1 MQVFYRWTFVA
12 VVAAVVCVV
21 DVVDGWR
28 DMHLFHVQCQCKYH
42 DGKLADVAWQDA
54 FDGTTV
60 LYYDV
65 DNKTFVAVQSI
76 AQAEA
81 DRRNSK
87 PGFIVSVPRRLASLC
102 EKIKETAI
110 SSNTTLEK
118 MAPTFTRAFVQKK
131 AGRSYLVCLVE
142 NFFPSDIKLSW
153 VRNGAVTVNGPVTTR
168 ILPQKDR
175 TFQVKSI
182 LLLNEDADGSYSC
195 QVEHETING
204 KLMVPLERNGNTENE
219 ALIIIGAVLGILGIS
234 SAVVTGILYHC
245 VLNRCKQFNIK
256 STAKFTNQK
265 GRCQSIPCTASM
277 RSSTSNTSNSS
288 SSSADGLT
296 KSSA

>member
-21 DVVDGWR
+21 DGWS
-28 DMHLFHVQCQCKYH
+28 DMHLFHVQCECIYH
-42 DGKLADVAWQDA
+42 DLELADMSLRYAY
-54 FDGTTV
+54 DGSTIM
-60 LYYDV
+60 YYDMSI
-65 DNKTFVAVQSI
+65 KRYVAAQSV
-76 AQAEA
+76 AQAEV
-81 DRRNSK
+81 DRRNSE
-87 PGFIVSVPRRLASLC
+87 PDYVVSVPRRIESVC
-102 EKIKETAI
+102 DEIKQTAI

-131 AGRSYLVCLVE
+131 AGQNYLVCLVK

-153 VRNGAVTVNGPVTTR
+153 VRNRAVTVNGPVTTS
-168 ILPQKDR
+168 IVPQRDR

-204 KLMVPLERNGNTENE
+204 KLMVPLEWNGNTENE

-265 GRCQSIPCTASM
+265 GRCQSNPCTASM